1 MTAVAPTPTP
11 EQEGPLEVLRRSS
24 VTVPVGGLAAA
35 VAGGVLLGV
44 LSRDAPWVAALAL
57 LLAGSLG
64 VRVAVPWGGSVPL
77 GYTLAAALPA
87 LPSQAGLVIP
97 AAIALV
103 AGTKWVRSGPEAAGE
118 SILRLGPPC
127 LAALGAVAAVDAVHP
142 GAPVLPR
149 VLAAVVAL
157 VAADALVTR
166 RLPPGE
172 RLPLLEAVPVYL
184 TLGCGAALVAVA
196 TAGFGVVMALVAAFP
211 VLITR
216 FSFQRYAAAR
226 DTLDQTV
233 QALGLVPEMAGL
245 IPVGHSERAAVYAG
259 AVADALHL
267 GRGPRHRVVTA
278 TRLHH
283 LGGVRYDPGDPEA
296 PAPSPEPLEVAAG
309 GARILREAG
318 FPEDVAELVEEAA
331 GGGLDGEAPTLEA
344 AVVRVAGSFDDVVGE
359 DRMATSRGLAAVSAA
374 AGGTHDRRAV
384 AALLQA
390 TAAQPDLVATAVAC
404 GARFSEAASGI
415 DFGQLVGTG
424 GTIIPFV
431 RRRR

>member
-1 MTAVAPTPTP
+1 MTAPAAPPP
-11 EQEGPLEVLRRSS
+11 GGLQALRRST
-24 VTVPVGGLAAA
+24 VTVPVGGLAAS

-57 LLAGSLG
+57 LLAGALG

-87 LPSQAGLVIP
+87 LPSQAGLVLP

-103 AGTKWVRSGPEAAGE
+103 AGTKWVRAGPEAAGE
-118 SILRLGPPC
+118 VILRLGPPC
-127 LAALGAVAAVDAVHP
+127 VAALAAVAAVDAVAAD
-142 GAPVLPR
+142 APVLPR

-157 VAADALVTR
+157 VAADIATTR
-166 RLPPGE
+166 RLPPSE
-172 RLPLLEAVPVYL
+172 RLPLTEALPVYL

-216 FSFQRYAAAR
+216 FSFQRYAGAR
-226 DTLDQTV
+226 ETLDQTV

-259 AVADALHL
+259 AVADTLGL

-283 LGGVRYDPGDPEA
+283 LGGVPYDPGDPDEPAA
-296 PAPSPEPLEVAAG
+296 PPEPLELAAS

-318 FPEDVAELVEEAA
+318 FPEDVAELVEQAC
-331 GGGLDGEAPTLEA
+331 GGGLEGEAPSLEA
-344 AVVRVAGSFDDVVGE
+344 AVVRVAGSFDDVVG
-359 DRMATSRGLAAVSAA
+359 DDAGATSRGLAALSAA

-390 TAAQPDLVATAVAC
+390 TAAQPDLVPTAVAS

-415 DFGQLVGTG
+415 DFGQLVGPG

>member
-1 MTAVAPTPTP
+1 MTAPPTTEP
-11 EQEGPLEVLRRSS
+11 GPFEVLRRSS

-35 VAGGVLLGV
+35 VAGGVLLGL
-44 LSRDAPWVAALAL
+44 LSRDAPWVAVLTL
-57 LLAGSLG
+57 VLAGSLA

-87 LPSQAGLVIP
+87 LPSQAGLVVP

-103 AGTKWVRSGPEAAGE
+103 AGTRWVRVGPEAAGE
-118 SILRLGPPC
+118 AVLRLGPPC
-127 LAALGAVAAVDAVHP
+127 IASLAAVAAVDAVYP

-149 VLAAVVAL
+149 VLASVVAL
-157 VAADALVTR
+157 VVTDALVTR
-166 RLPPGE
+166 RLPARE
-172 RLPLLEAVPVYL
+172 RLPLLEALPVYL

-259 AVADALHL
+259 AVAETLGL
-267 GRGPRHRVVTA
+267 GRGSCQRVVTA

-283 LGGVRYDPGDPEA
+283 LGGVPYDPGDPEA
-296 PAPSPEPLEVAAG
+296 PSEPPEPLEVAAG

-318 FPEDVAELVEEAA
+318 FPEDVADLVEQAA

-344 AVVRVAGSFDDVVGE
+344 AVVRVAGSFDDVVGDDGE
-359 DRMATSRGLAAVSAA
+359 ATSRGLAAVSARA
-374 AGGTHDRRAV
+374 AGTHDRRAV

-390 TAAQPDLVATAVAC
+390 TAARPDLVATAVGS
-404 GARFSEAASGI
+404 GARFAEAASGI
-415 DFGQLVGTG
+415 DFGELVGTG

>member
-1 MTAVAPTPTP
+1 VIGTP
-11 EQEGPLEVLRRSS
+11 GPIETLRRSS
-24 VTVPVGGLAAA
+24 VTIPLGGLAAS
-35 VAGGVLLGV
+35 VAGGVLLGLV
-44 LSRDAPWVAALAL
+44 SRDAPWVAVLTL
-57 LLAGSLG
+57 LLAGAFG

-87 LPSQAGLVIP
+87 LPAEAGLVLP

-103 AGTKWVRSGPEAAGE
+103 AGTRWVRAGAEAAGE
-118 SILRLGPPC
+118 TILRLGPPC
-127 LAALGAVAAVDAVHP
+127 VAAIGAVAAVDAVYP

-149 VLAAVVAL
+149 VLASVVAL
-157 VAADALVTR
+157 VAADVLVTR

-172 RLPLLEAVPVYL
+172 RLPVLEALPVYL

-245 IPVGHSERAAVYAG
+245 IPVGHSERAAVYAA
-259 AVADALHL
+259 AVADALRL

-283 LGGVRYDPGDPEA
+283 LGGVQYEPGDAEEPTDM
-296 PAPSPEPLEVAAG
+296 PEPPELAAA

-318 FPEDVAELVEEAA
+318 FPEDVADLVQQAC
-331 GGGLDGEAPTLEA
+331 GGGLDGDAPSLEA
-344 AVVRVAGSFDDVVGE
+344 AVVRVSGSFDDVVGDDE
-359 DRMATSRGLAAVSAA
+359 GATSRGLAAVSAA
-374 AGGTHDRRAV
+374 AAGTHDRRAV

-390 TAAQPDLVATAVAC
+390 TAAAPELVPTAVAS
-404 GARFSEAASGI
+404 GAKFAEAASGI
-415 DFGQLVGTG
+415 DFGQLVGAG
-424 GTIIPFV
+424 GTILPFV

>member
-1 MTAVAPTPTP
+1 MTTTDPPSTS
-11 EQEGPLEVLRRSS
+11 GPIDDLRRAT

-35 VAGGVLLGV
+35 VAGGALLGV
-44 LSRDAPWVAALAL
+44 LSRDAPWVAVLTL
-57 LLAGSLG
+57 LLAGSLA

-87 LPSQAGLVIP
+87 LPSQPGLVVP

-103 AGTKWVRSGPEAAGE
+103 AGTRWVRAGPEAAAE
-118 SILRLGPPC
+118 TILRLGPPC
-127 LAALGAVAAVDAVHP
+127 IAALGAVALVDAAEP

-149 VLAAVVAL
+149 VLASVTAL
-157 VAADALVTR
+157 VVADALVTR
-166 RLPPGE
+166 RLPAGE
-172 RLPLLEAVPVYL
+172 RLPLLEALPVYL

-245 IPVGHSERAAVYAG
+245 IPVGHSERAAVYAA
-259 AVADALHL
+259 AVADCLGL
-267 GRGPRHRVVTA
+267 GRSSRHRVVTA

-283 LGGVRYDPGDPEA
+283 LGGVPFDPGDPEE
-296 PAPSPEPLEVAAG
+296 PAEAPEPLEVAAG

-318 FPEDVAELVEEAA
+318 FPEDVADLVQDAA
-331 GGGLDGEAPTLEA
+331 GGGLDGEAPSLEA
-344 AVVRVAGSFDDVVGE
+344 AVVRVAGSFDDVVG
-359 DRMATSRGLAAVSAA
+359 DDGQATSRGLAAVSAA
-374 AGGTHDRRAV
+374 AVGTHDRRAV

-390 TAAQPDLVATAVAC
+390 TASTPDLVATAVAC
-404 GARFSEAASGI
+404 GARFAEAASGI
-415 DFGQLVGTG
+415 DFGELVGAG

>member
-1 MTAVAPTPTP
+1 MSTT
-11 EQEGPLEVLRRSS
+11 QEDPGALEVLRRSS

-35 VAGGVLLGV
+35 VGAGVLLGV
-44 LSRDAPWVAALAL
+44 LSRDAPWVAVLALILAGALA
-57 LLAGSLG
+57 

-97 AAIALV
+97 AAIGLV
-103 AGTKWVRSGPEAAGE
+103 AGTKWVRSSPEAAGE
-118 SILRLGPPC
+118 AILRLGPPC
-127 LAALGAVAAVDAVHP
+127 VAALAAVAAVDAIDP
-142 GAPVLPR
+142 NAPVLPR

-157 VAADALVTR
+157 VVADAAVTR
-166 RLPPGE
+166 RLPQGE
-172 RLPLLEAVPVYL
+172 RIPLLEALPVYL

-245 IPVGHSERAAVYAG
+245 IPVGHSERAAVYAD
-259 AVADALHL
+259 AVADTLRL

-283 LGGVRYDPGDPEA
+283 LGGVPYDPGDPDE
-296 PAPSPEPLEVAAG
+296 PADPPEPLEVAAG

-318 FPEDVAELVEEAA
+318 FPEDVAALVEEAA
-331 GGGLDGEAPTLEA
+331 GGGLLGEAPSLEA

-359 DRMATSRGLAAVSAA
+359 DDEATSRGLAAVSAA

-390 TAAQPDLVATAVAC
+390 TAARPDLVRIAVAC
-404 GARFSEAASGI
+404 GARFSEAASGL
-415 DFGQLVGTG
+415 DFGELVSSG

>member
-1 MTAVAPTPTP
+1 VIG
-11 EQEGPLEVLRRSS
+11 GPGPIETLRRSS
-24 VTVPVGGLAAA
+24 VTIPLAGLAAS
-35 VAGGVLLGV
+35 VAAGVLLGL
-44 LSRDAPWVAALAL
+44 LSRDAPWVAVLTL
-57 LLAGSLG
+57 LLAGSFG

-87 LPSQAGLVIP
+87 LPSEAGLVIP

-103 AGTKWVRSGPEAAGE
+103 AGTRWVRSGAEAAGE
-118 SILRLGPPC
+118 TLLRLGPPC
-127 LAALGAVAAVDAVHP
+127 VAAIGAVAAVDAVFP

-149 VLAAVVAL
+149 VLASVVAL
-157 VAADALVTR
+157 VAADVVVTR
-166 RLPPGE
+166 RLPADE
-172 RLPLLEAVPVYL
+172 RLPVLEALPVYL

-226 DTLDQTV
+226 STLDQTV
-233 QALGLVPEMAGL
+233 QALGLVPEMAG
-245 IPVGHSERAAVYAG
+245 ITPVGHSERAAVYAA
-259 AVADALHL
+259 AVADALRL

-283 LGGVRYDPGDPEA
+283 LGGVQFEPGDPAEPAA
-296 PAPSPEPLEVAAG
+296 PPEPPELAAA

-318 FPEDVAELVEEAA
+318 FPEDVADLVQQAR
-331 GGGLDGEAPTLEA
+331 GGGLEGEATSLEA
-344 AVVRVAGSFDDVVGE
+344 AVVRVAGSFDDVVGDDE
-359 DRMATSRGLAAVSAA
+359 DATSRGLAAVSAA
-374 AGGTHDRRAV
+374 AVGTHDRRAV

-390 TAAQPDLVATAVAC
+390 TAAAPELVPTAVAS
-404 GARFSEAASGI
+404 GGKFAEAASGI

-424 GTIIPFV
+424 GIILPFV

>member
-1 MTAVAPTPTP
+1 MTAPAPAPDPAT
-11 EQEGPLEVLRRSS
+11 LDALRPSS
-24 VTVPVGGLAAA
+24 VIVPVGGLGAA

-44 LSRDAPWVAALAL
+44 LSRDAPWVAALTL
-57 LLAGSLG
+57 LLAGALA

-87 LPSQAGLVIP
+87 LPSQAGLVLP

-103 AGTKWVRSGPEAAGE
+103 AGTKWIRSGPDAAGE
-118 SILRLGPPC
+118 AVLRLGPPC
-127 LAALGAVAAVDAVHP
+127 IAALAAVAAMDALDAA
-142 GAPVLPR
+142 APVLPR
-149 VLAAVVAL
+149 VLVAVVAL
-157 VAADALVTR
+157 VAADAAVTR

-172 RLPLLEAVPVYL
+172 RLPLLEALPVYL
-184 TLGCGAALVAVA
+184 TLGCGAAHVAVA

-245 IPVGHSERAAVYAG
+245 IPVGHSERAAVYAA
-259 AVADALHL
+259 AVADTLRL

-283 LGGVRYDPGDPEA
+283 LGGVPYDPGDPDEPAA
-296 PAPSPEPLEVAAG
+296 PPEPLEVAAG

-318 FPEDVAELVEEAA
+318 FPEDVADLVEQAA
-331 GGGLDGEAPTLEA
+331 GGNLDGEAPTLEA
-344 AVVRVAGSFDDVVGE
+344 AVVRVAGSFDEVVG
-359 DRMATSRGLAAVSAA
+359 DDDGATSRGLAAVSAA
-374 AGGTHDRRAV
+374 ASGTHDRRAV

-390 TAAQPDLVATAVAC
+390 TAARPDLIRTAVAC

-415 DFGQLVGTG
+415 DFGELVGTG

>member
-1 MTAVAPTPTP
+1 MTATPTTEP
-11 EQEGPLEVLRRSS
+11 GPFETLRRSS

-35 VAGGVLLGV
+35 VAGGVLLGL
-44 LSRDAPWVAALAL
+44 LSRDAPWVAVLTL
-57 LLAGSLG
+57 VVAGSLA

-87 LPSQAGLVIP
+87 LPSQPGLVVP

-103 AGTKWVRSGPEAAGE
+103 AGTRWVRVGPEAAGE
-118 SILRLGPPC
+118 AVLRLGPPC
-127 LAALGAVAAVDAVHP
+127 IASLAAVAVVDAVDP

-149 VLAAVVAL
+149 VLASVVAL
-157 VAADALVTR
+157 VVADAVVTR
-166 RLPPGE
+166 RLPAGE
-172 RLPLLEAVPVYL
+172 RLPLLEALPVYL

-259 AVADALHL
+259 AVAETLGL
-267 GRGPRHRVVTA
+267 GRGSCQRVVTA

-283 LGGVRYDPGDPEA
+283 LGGVPYDPGDPDE
-296 PAPSPEPLEVAAG
+296 PAEPPEPLEVAAG
-309 GARILREAG
+309 GARVLREAG
-318 FPEDVAELVEEAA
+318 FPEDVADLVEQAA
-331 GGGLDGEAPTLEA
+331 GGGLEGEAPSLEA
-344 AVVRVAGSFDDVVGE
+344 AVVRVAGSFDDVVGDDGE
-359 DRMATSRGLAAVSAA
+359 ATSRGLAAVSAA
-374 AGGTHDRRAV
+374 ATGTHDRRAV

-390 TAAQPDLVATAVAC
+390 TASRPELVTTAVAS
-404 GARFSEAASGI
+404 GARFAEAASGI
-415 DFGQLVGTG
+415 DFGELVGTG

>member
-1 MTAVAPTPTP
+1 MMGTP
-11 EQEGPLEVLRRSS
+11 GPIETLRRSS
-24 VTVPVGGLAAA
+24 VTIPLGGLAAS
-35 VAGGVLLGV
+35 VAAGALLG
-44 LSRDAPWVAALAL
+44 LMSRDAPWVAVLTL
-57 LLAGSLG
+57 IVAGAFG

-87 LPSQAGLVIP
+87 LPSEAGLVVP

-103 AGTKWVRSGPEAAGE
+103 AGTRWVRAGSEAAGE
-118 SILRLGPPC
+118 TILRLGPPC
-127 LAALGAVAAVDAVHP
+127 VAAIGAVALVDAVYP

-149 VLAAVVAL
+149 VMASVVAL
-157 VAADALVTR
+157 VAADVLVTR
-166 RLPPGE
+166 RLPAGE
-172 RLPLLEAVPVYL
+172 RLPVLEALPVYL

-233 QALGLVPEMAGL
+233 QALGLVPEMAGI
-245 IPVGHSERAAVYAG
+245 IPVGHSERAALYA
-259 AVADALHL
+259 AALADALRF

-283 LGGVRYDPGDPEA
+283 LGGVQYDPGDPEEPTTA
-296 PAPSPEPLEVAAG
+296 PEPTELAAA

-318 FPEDVAELVEEAA
+318 FPEDVADLVQQAS
-331 GGGLDGEAPTLEA
+331 GGGLDGDAPSLEA
-344 AVVRVAGSFDDVVGE
+344 AVVRVAGSFDDVVGDDE
-359 DRMATSRGLAAVSAA
+359 GATSRGLAAVSARA
-374 AGGTHDRRAV
+374 TGTHDRRAV

-390 TAAQPDLVATAVAC
+390 TATAPDLVPTAVAS
-404 GARFSEAASGI
+404 GAKFAEAASGI
-415 DFGQLVGTG
+415 DFGQLVGAG
-424 GTIIPFV
+424 GTILPFV

>member
-1 MTAVAPTPTP
+1 MTAPPTTEP
-11 EQEGPLEVLRRSS
+11 GPFEVLRRSS

-35 VAGGVLLGV
+35 VAGGVLLGL
-44 LSRDAPWVAALAL
+44 LSRDAPWVAVLTIV
-57 LLAGSLG
+57 LAGSLA

-87 LPSQAGLVIP
+87 LPSQAGLVVP

-103 AGTKWVRSGPEAAGE
+103 AGTRWVRVGPEAAGE
-118 SILRLGPPC
+118 AVLRLGPPC
-127 LAALGAVAAVDAVHP
+127 IASLAAVAAVDAVYP
-142 GAPVLPR
+142 GAPILPR
-149 VLAAVVAL
+149 VLASVVAL
-157 VAADALVTR
+157 VVTDALVTR
-166 RLPPGE
+166 RLPARE
-172 RLPLLEAVPVYL
+172 RLPLLEALPVYL

-259 AVADALHL
+259 AVAETLGL
-267 GRGPRHRVVTA
+267 GRGSCQRVVTA

-283 LGGVRYDPGDPEA
+283 LGGVPYDPGDPEA
-296 PAPSPEPLEVAAG
+296 PSEPPEPLEVAAG

-318 FPEDVAELVEEAA
+318 FPEDVADLVEQAA

-344 AVVRVAGSFDDVVGE
+344 AVVRVAGSFDDVVGDDGE
-359 DRMATSRGLAAVSAA
+359 ATSRGLAAVSATA
-374 AGGTHDRRAV
+374 AGTHDRRAV

-390 TAAQPDLVATAVAC
+390 TAARPDLVATAVGS
-404 GARFSEAASGI
+404 GARFAEAASGI
-415 DFGQLVGTG
+415 DFGELVGTG

>member
-1 MTAVAPTPTP
+1 VTAPPTTEP
-11 EQEGPLEVLRRSS
+11 GPFETLRRSS
-24 VTVPVGGLAAA
+24 VTIPVGGLAAA

-44 LSRDAPWVAALAL
+44 LSRDAPWVAVLTL
-57 LLAGSLG
+57 VLAGSFA

-87 LPSQAGLVIP
+87 LPSQAGLVVP

-103 AGTKWVRSGPEAAGE
+103 AGTRWVRAGPETAGE
-118 SILRLGPPC
+118 TVLRLGPPC
-127 LAALGAVAAVDAVHP
+127 ISSLAAVAAVDAVHP

-149 VLAAVVAL
+149 VLASVVAL
-157 VAADALVTR
+157 VAADAIVTR

-172 RLPLLEAVPVYL
+172 RLPLLEAFPVYL

-245 IPVGHSERAAVYAG
+245 IAIGHSERAAVYAA
-259 AVADALHL
+259 AVADTLGL
-267 GRGPRHRVVTA
+267 GRGSGQRVVTA

-283 LGGVRYDPGDPEA
+283 LGGVPYDPGDPDE
-296 PAPSPEPLEVAAG
+296 PAQPPEPLEVAAG

-318 FPEDVAELVEEAA
+318 FPEDVADLVQQAA
-331 GGGLDGEAPTLEA
+331 GGGLDGEAPSLEA
-344 AVVRVAGSFDDVVGE
+344 AVVRVAGSFDDVVGDDGE
-359 DRMATSRGLAAVSAA
+359 ATSRGLAAVSAA
-374 AGGTHDRRAV
+374 AAGTYDRRAV

-390 TAAQPDLVATAVAC
+390 TAARPDLVPTAVAS
-404 GARFSEAASGI
+404 GARFAEAASGI
-415 DFGQLVGTG
+415 DFGELVGAG

>member
-1 MTAVAPTPTP
+1 VTATHHPS
-11 EQEGPLEVLRRSS
+11 EQGGLERLRRSS
-24 VTVPVGGLAAA
+24 VTVPVGSLSASVAA
-35 VAGGVLLGV
+35 GVLLGIV
-44 LSRDAPWVAALAL
+44 SRDAPWVAALTL
-57 LLAGSLG
+57 VLAGALA
-64 VRVAVPWGGSVPL
+64 VRVAAPWGGSVPL

-87 LPSQAGLVIP
+87 LPSQAGLVLP

-103 AGTKWVRSGPEAAGE
+103 AGTRWVRVGPEAAGE
-118 SILRLGPPC
+118 TILRLGPPC
-127 LAALGAVAAVDAVHP
+127 IGALAAVAAVDAVYP

-149 VLAAVVAL
+149 VLASVVAL
-157 VAADALVTR
+157 LATDAVVTR
-166 RLPPGE
+166 RVPRSE
-172 RLPLLEAVPVYL
+172 RLPLLEALPVYL

-226 DTLDQTV
+226 ETLDQTV

-245 IPVGHSERAAVYAG
+245 IPVGHSERAAVYAA
-259 AVADALHL
+259 AVADTLRL
-267 GRGPRHRVVTA
+267 GRGSSHRIVTA

-283 LGGVRYDPGDPEA
+283 LGGVPYDPGDPDE
-296 PAPSPEPLEVAAG
+296 PAQPPEPLEVAAG

-318 FPEDVAELVEEAA
+318 FPEDVADLVQQAA
-331 GGGLDGEAPTLEA
+331 GGGLDGEAPSLEA
-344 AVVRVAGSFDDVVGE
+344 AVVRVAGSFDDVVRDDDE
-359 DRMATSRGLAAVSAA
+359 ATSRGLAAVSAA
-374 AGGTHDRRAV
+374 AAGTYDRRAV

-390 TAAQPDLVATAVAC
+390 TASRPDLVPTAVAS
-404 GARFSEAASGI
+404 GARFAEAASGI
-415 DFGQLVGTG
+415 DFGELVGAG

>member
-1 MTAVAPTPTP
+1 MTAPEAPPA
-11 EQEGPLEVLRRSS
+11 GRLDVLRGSS
-24 VTVPVGGLAAA
+24 VTVPVGGLAAS

-57 LLAGSLG
+57 LLAGALG

-103 AGTKWVRSGPEAAGE
+103 AGTKWVRAGPEAAGE
-118 SILRLGPPC
+118 AILRLGPPC
-127 LAALGAVAAVDAVHP
+127 VAALAAVAAVDAVAED
-142 GAPVLPR
+142 APVLPR

-157 VAADALVTR
+157 VLADIVVTR
-166 RLPPGE
+166 RLPAGE
-172 RLPLLEAVPVYL
+172 RLPLLEALPVYL

-259 AVADALHL
+259 AVADTLGL

-283 LGGVRYDPGDPEA
+283 LGGVPYDPGDPDEPAA
-296 PAPSPEPLEVAAG
+296 PPEPLELAAS

-318 FPEDVAELVEEAA
+318 FPEDVADLVEQAC
-331 GGGLDGEAPTLEA
+331 GGGLEGEAPSLEA

-359 DRMATSRGLAAVSAA
+359 DAGATSRGLAALSAA

-390 TAAQPDLVATAVAC
+390 TAARPDLVPTAVSS

-415 DFGQLVGTG
+415 DFGELVGSG
-424 GTIIPFV
+424 GTILPFV